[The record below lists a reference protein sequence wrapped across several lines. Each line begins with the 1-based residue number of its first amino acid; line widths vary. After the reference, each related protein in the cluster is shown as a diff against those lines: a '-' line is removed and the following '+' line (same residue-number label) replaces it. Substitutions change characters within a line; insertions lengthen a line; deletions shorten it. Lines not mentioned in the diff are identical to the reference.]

1 MGEND
6 HMKIKKDLSQM
17 GMYTFVTS
25 FLVRYFFMIW
35 TASWYKFIIRHYHA
49 MRELLI

>member
-6 HMKIKKDLSQM
+6 RYPMKIKKDLSQM

-25 FLVRYFFMIW
+25 FLVRYFFYDLN
-35 TASWYKFIIRHYHA
+35 SQ
-49 MRELLI
+49 LI

>member
-6 HMKIKKDLSQM
+6 RYPMKIKTDLSQM

-25 FLVRYFFMIW
+25 FFSSLFF
-35 TASWYKFIIRHYHA
+35 
-49 MRELLI
+49 L